1 MLIEERLR
9 QVRERIAAAAQ
20 RSRRSA
26 DAVRLIAVSK
36 TFPAERV
43 VEAFTAGQRAFGE
56 NRVQE
61 ALAKIPAVAEALL
74 AGESPPAVFPE
85 WHLIGPLQRNKVRR
99 AVEVF
104 DVIQSVD
111 RPELARAI
119 DRAAAAAGRRARVLI
134 QVNVDRE
141 PQKAGVAPEQA
152 VALLRCV
159 RDCTALEPRGLM
171 AIPRACSDPE
181 QVRPSFSRLREL
193 LGELQA
199 AEPDLR
205 GFQELSMG
213 MSADFEVAIEE
224 GATQVRVGT
233 AVFGRRDA
241 K

>member
-1 MLIEERLR
+1 MIEERLR
-9 QVRERIAAAAQ
+9 QVRERIAAAA
-20 RSRRSA
+20 RRSGRST

-43 VEAFTAGQRAFGE
+43 VEAFAAGQRAFGE

-61 ALAKIPAVAEALL
+61 ALAKIPAVAKGLP
-74 AGESPPAVFPE
+74 AGPSAE

-99 AVEVF
+99 AVEAFEVTE
-104 DVIQSVD
+104 SVD
-111 RPELARAI
+111 RPELAHAI
-119 DRAAAAAGRRARVLI
+119 DRAAAAAGRRPRVLI

-141 PQKAGVAPEQA
+141 PQKAGVAPEA
-152 VALLRCV
+152 AAALLRRV
-159 RDCTALEPRGLM
+159 RECAALEPCGLM

-181 QVRPSFSRLREL
+181 EVRPSFSRLREL

-205 GFQELSMG
+205 GFEELSMG

-224 GATQVRVGT
+224 GSTQVRVGT

-241 K
+241 R